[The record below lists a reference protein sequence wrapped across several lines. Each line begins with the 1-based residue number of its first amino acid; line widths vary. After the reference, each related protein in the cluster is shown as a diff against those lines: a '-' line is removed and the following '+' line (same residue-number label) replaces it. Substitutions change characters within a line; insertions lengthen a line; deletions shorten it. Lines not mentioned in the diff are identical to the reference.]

1 MPSSLPESSAVDS
14 HDCQEQTESAADE
27 ATAVSNKQ
35 WRRGLLWALL
45 SPVFLG
51 FLPILAKLAY
61 GTGADVL
68 TVVAART
75 VFAALLL
82 WGGMLFF
89 GRHLIRSSSIAIL
102 SSMMAGAIN
111 GIGSLFFYA
120 SLTRIDASM
129 GQLINIVYLI
139 FVTLILRLAGHTI
152 SALTFFRI
160 GLTIFAIYLLT
171 VGGLGEPDWV
181 GVVMMLIAALTYAI
195 QLVFSQRIMLDIPAP
210 TMTLYAITAMA
221 LVVSGAWLIFPDKGS
236 TVTAQGWHFI
246 LLMGLAT
253 ALSRLTLFLGVK
265 TLGSI
270 QTALL
275 GVFEIIV
282 TIIIAIILL
291 DEHFTIIQW
300 LGALLII
307 ISILL
312 VQFERNVPQGLD
324 WWQIIWRWRLRK

>member
-1 MPSSLPESSAVDS
+1 MPSSLPESSEADR
-14 HDCQEQTESAADE
+14 QEQTESEANE

-61 GTGADVL
+61 STGADVL

-75 VFAALLL
+75 VFAAMLL
-82 WGGMLFF
+82 WAGMLLF
-89 GRHLIRSSSIAIL
+89 GKHLIRSSSIAIL
-102 SSMMAGAIN
+102 SSMVAGAIN

-221 LVVSGAWLIFPDKGS
+221 LVVTVAWFVFPGKGS
-236 TVTAQGWHFI
+236 TVTARGWQFI

-324 WWQIIWRWRLRK
+324 WWQIIWRWRIRK